1 MKSIFVSVFIAVL
14 LITTATGQ
22 VLEQKEPIHLRA
34 WAKVQDGNPGE
45 EHISNAMNRV
55 AVQYP
60 YLREADVMWA
70 KRVWQELDLR
80 EKINHPLYYPA
91 QPVRHRMSLMSAF
104 WNAAVVEG
112 SLTVYA
118 DEDFKV
124 PLTVDELKL
133 KLTVND
139 TITIPNPLDP
149 DYDTTIVV
157 QKDFDPADVVYYWI
171 VEDWFFDNKR
181 SVLEK
186 RIIGI
191 APIREKYTT
200 DPNTG
205 ERILQGKERLF
216 WVYFPHARNMLVKTE
231 VFNRWNDTERMTFDD
246 LFFKR
251 MFAGRIIKADNV
263 YDRYISEFKLGLD
276 ALLEADQLK
285 RQFQEFEM
293 DLWEY

>member
-1 MKSIFVSVFIAVL
+1 
-14 LITTATGQ
+14 
-22 VLEQKEPIHLRA
+22 
-34 WAKVQDGNPGE
+34 
-45 EHISNAMNRV
+45 
-55 AVQYP
+55 
-60 YLREADVMWA
+60 MWA